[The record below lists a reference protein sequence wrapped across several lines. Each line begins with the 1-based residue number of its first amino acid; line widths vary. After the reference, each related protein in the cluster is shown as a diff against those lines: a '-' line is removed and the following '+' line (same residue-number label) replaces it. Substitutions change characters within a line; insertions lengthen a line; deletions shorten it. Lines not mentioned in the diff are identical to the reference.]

1 MLASRRSA
9 SRIADANVTRVMD
22 RYAPREDRTQS
33 GAAGGPGSGEDLL
46 PSPLVGVERASGDLR
61 RGLPV
66 IVDDAAGGRALA
78 MAAELL
84 SDAGLAALRRLSDAT
99 PDLALTHRRAAT
111 LKIRLY
117 TPEVVL
123 VPVSAR
129 LSART
134 VRSLA
139 DPAMDLAN
147 PMRGPF
153 DAKRGRASESSIAA
167 VRLAKIAGLLPAAL
181 LAPPPERAAGGF
193 ADAARSRLTE
203 VAAADVLGYDV
214 TQARRIERVA
224 SARVPLAGAE
234 DARIV
239 AFRPRDGGTEHLA
252 IVIGDPTPD
261 GAVLTRLHS
270 ECFTGD
276 LLASLKCDCGQQL
289 RGAIERIAAEGAGVL
304 LYLAQ
309 EGRGIGLIN
318 KLRAYALQ
326 DQGFDTVEAN
336 QRLGFE
342 ADERLFLPAAEMLR
356 ALGFARVRLMTNNPD
371 KVAALERF
379 GVEVAERVPHAFPSN
394 EHNAFYLSTKAEK
407 TGHLF

>member
-1 MLASRRSA
+1 MSNKVRDDPSWA
-9 SRIADANVTRVMD
+9 
-22 RYAPREDRTQS
+22 
-33 GAAGGPGSGEDLL
+33 EDLL
-46 PSPLVGVERASGDLR
+46 PSPLVGVERAAGDIR

-66 IVDDAAGGRALA
+66 VITKDSEAHALVV
-78 MAAELL
+78 AAELA
-84 SDAGLAALRRLSDAT
+84 SDAKIGALNNWSGTT
-99 PDLALTHRRAAT
+99 PDLALTHHRAAT

-123 VPVSAR
+123 VPVSSR
-129 LSART
+129 LTAET
-134 VRSLA
+134 VKSLA
-139 DPAMDLAN
+139 DPAMDLAH

-153 DAKRGRASESSIAA
+153 DAKRDPVSENCRAA
-167 VRLAKIAGLLPAAL
+167 VRLAKIAGLLPAVLIAP
-181 LAPPPERAAGGF
+181 LAERS
-193 ADAARSRLTE
+193 SRKDSLGDKRQYLTS
-203 VAAADVLGYDV
+203 VAAADILNYDT
-214 TQARRIERVA
+214 TQARMIERVT

-234 DARIV
+234 NARII
-239 AFRPRDGGTEHLA
+239 AFRPRDGGSEHLA
-252 IVIGDPTPD
+252 IVIGDPTLQD
-261 GAVLTRLHS
+261 AVLTRLHS

-276 LLASLKCDCGQQL
+276 LLGSLKCDCGQQL
-289 RGAIERIAAEGAGVL
+289 RGAIKQIAAAGSGVL

-356 ALGFARVRLMTNNPD
+356 ALGLSRVRLMTNNPD
-371 KVAALERF
+371 KVAALEQF
-379 GVEVAERVPHAFPSN
+379 GIEVVERVPHAFPTN

-407 TGHLF
+407 SGHLL